1 MGPVPEV
8 PSCPVAE
15 EAEPPHPAGGRPSL
29 DTPTNERTEIP
40 RRIARAS
47 RRPPWS
53 PKQREAWY
61 RAMRDKLAAAL
72 ERAGCSDDATRVGTC
87 GDYRVFVDPCGH
99 TRYGREQCEHRL
111 CPRCARRRA
120 RRQVRAW
127 EDAAKRVP
135 KRRGYRWRMVTL
147 TLRVG
152 STQGRLFGLS
162 PATLDLKADVVR
174 IKDCFAKLR
183 RSWRGQGDGLAG
195 FYTVEVG
202 DRVTGRNV
210 HLHVLVYSPWV
221 DQAELAEQWEQ
232 LTGDSRVVDVRAV
245 RGGIH
250 GAMKEVAKYITKLN
264 LHRDVDELVAIH
276 LAMKGK
282 ATGRAFGLCH
292 GMVDEPPA
300 ADSPACPICGST
312 TWYWV
317 ADPAIHADV
326 AARAPPSEHLESVI
340 TPAAPT

>member
-1 MGPVPEV
+1 
-8 PSCPVAE
+8 
-15 EAEPPHPAGGRPSL
+15 
-29 DTPTNERTEIP
+29 
-40 RRIARAS
+40 
-47 RRPPWS
+47 
-53 PKQREAWY
+53 
-61 RAMRDKLAAAL
+61 MRDKMVAAL
-72 ERAGCSDDATRVGTC
+72 KRAGQIDDAERMATC
-87 GDYRVFVDPCGH
+87 GEFRIFVDPCGH
-99 TRYGREQCEHRL
+99 HRYGREQCEHRI

-152 STQGRLFGLS
+152 STQGRLFGLE
-162 PATLDLKADVVR
+162 AGTLDLRADVVR

-183 RSWRGQGDGLAG
+183 RPWRREADGLGG

-202 DRVTGRNV
+202 DKVTGRNV
-210 HLHVLVYSPWV
+210 HLHVLVYSPWI
-221 DQAELAEQWEQ
+221 DQADLAEEWEQ

-292 GMVDEPPA
+292 GMVDAPPA
-300 ADSPACPICGST
+300 GDPPMCPICRST

-317 ADPAIHADV
+317 SDPVVIANLK
-326 AARAPPSEHLESVI
+326 ARSPPLVRAESVI